1 MDDISTINHPELQQV
16 IADLKSASRKLFAR
30 VPADPGAVEDYLVG
44 QEACLR
50 ALRFMQNNSLL
61 PFSDT
66 NMRFI
71 ITANWYNT
79 KYGCTKGTAMACEQ
93 LLRYLEAAISGSPPQ
108 YEGAV

>member
-1 MDDISTINHPELQQV
+1 MNDISMINHPELQKV
-16 IADLKSASRKLFAR
+16 IADLKFSSRKLFAR
-30 VPADPGAVEDYLVG
+30 VPADPGTVEDYLMG

-50 ALRFMQNNSLL
+50 ALRFMQNNSLI
-61 PFSDT
+61 PFSDS

-79 KYGCTKGTAMACEQ
+79 KYGCINGTAMSCEH

-108 YEGAV
+108 Y